1 MNNNEVKVS
10 IVVPCYNVS
19 KYIKECINS
28 IIGQTLQEIEIICVN
43 DGSTDDTLDI
53 LKEYEKKDKRIKII
67 NKKNSGYGHSMN
79 VGFDNAQGKYI
90 GIIESDDFAL
100 PTMFE
105 TLYNVAENKQYDIV
119 KSDFYTFTGDISNR
133 NYFYNN
139 TCTSNNYY
147 NKSLNSDIA
156 PEIFRFAMNTWTGI
170 YNREFLNKNN
180 IKHHESPGA
189 SYQDNGFWF
198 QTFCYAKSIYFYN
211 KAFYMYRIDNIAS
224 SINNPNKALC
234 AFDEY
239 EWIRSTLEKNGI
251 FEKFKSQ
258 WHYKKLHNIMFTMQR
273 VSENLHQTVLK
284 KAKDEYKKYINSK
297 EIHSDFFNK
306 DEWNYITSIIHDSI
320 SNKSHHKK
328 IMAYNDGIYRV
339 IKIFGIKFKFIRKK
353 LIYIQYMNEIN
364 NIKINM
370 NVIHQLQ
377 YYTNRQEML

>member
-1 MNNNEVKVS
+1 MNTNEIKVS

-43 DGSTDDTLDI
+43 DGSTDNTLDI
-53 LKEYEKKDKRIKII
+53 LKEYEKIDKRIKII

-79 VGFDNAQGKYI
+79 VGFDNAHGKYI
-90 GIIESDDFAL
+90 GIVESDDFIL

-105 TLYNVAENKQYDIV
+105 MLYNIAESKNYDIV

-139 TCTSNNYY
+139 TCTSNTYY
-147 NKSLNSDIA
+147 GKSLNADIE

-170 YNREFLNKNN
+170 YNKEFLNNNN
-180 IKHHESPGA
+180 IRHHESPGA

-211 KAFYMYRIDNIAS
+211 KAFYVYRIDNIFS

-239 EWIRSTLEKNGI
+239 EWIRDILEKNGI

-273 VSENLHQTVLK
+273 VSENSRPVVLERAK
-284 KAKDEYKKYINSK
+284 KEYSAYITNK
-297 EIHSDFFNK
+297 EIKKDFFNE
-306 DEWNYITSIIHDSI
+306 DEWNYITSIIENSI
-320 SNKSHHKK
+320 FKHKHHKK
-328 IMAYNDGIYRV
+328 IKIYNDGIYRV
-339 IKIFGIKFKFIRKK
+339 IKIFGIKIKYIRKK
-353 LIYIQYMNEIN
+353 LLKEHYMNEIN
-364 NIKINM
+364 NLRINI
-370 NVIHQLQ
+370 NVINQMQ
-377 YYTNRQEML
+377 YYTNKQEML